1 MTIGS
6 STSST
11 NFDQGDIYWVTL
23 SSGQGSAQS
32 GRRPCVVMSRRLANA
47 AGRTVV
53 IVPLTSKT
61 DKANAYRIL
70 LPVSE
75 MIKDVTSQSTL
86 QNSVALCDHVRVID
100 KAFLETKIGRLSQNA
115 ILAVQLG
122 LANIFDIR

>member
-1 MTIGS
+1 MIAS
-6 STSST
+6 SGL
-11 NFDQGDIYWVTL
+11 NNNIDQGDIYWVTL

-32 GRRPCVVMSRRLANA
+32 GRRPCIVMSRRLANA
-47 AGRTVV
+47 AGRTIV

-70 LPVSE
+70 LPVAE
-75 MIKDVTSQSTL
+75 MIKDVSSQSAL
-86 QNSVALCDHVRVID
+86 QDSVALCDHVRVID
-100 KAFLETKIGRLSQNA
+100 KNALEARIGKLSQNA